1 MFDSYASRTIL
12 RTNRVAT
19 FNLEVNLPRKSYS
32 GPSSDHRSPPLGTL
46 SDAQLKSI
54 DAAVGAQVRL
64 RRILLG
70 LSQESVSKII
80 GLTFQQ
86 LQKYEHGTNR
96 ISASRL
102 YQLSM
107 ILHVPVSYFFETVEV
122 EGDQSSSVEPVV
134 LKELDSIPGDLM
146 KKRKTVELVRSF
158 YEIEGEKQRNAAL
171 NLLKTLAKP
180 STK

>member
-1 MFDSYASRTIL
+1 MSAAS
-12 RTNRVAT
+12 
-19 FNLEVNLPRKSYS
+19 E
-32 GPSSDHRSPPLGTL
+32 HRSLPLGALT
-46 SDAQLKSI
+46 DAQLKAI

-70 LSQESVSKII
+70 LSQEAVSKII

-102 YQLSM
+102 YQLSI
-107 ILHVPVSYFFETVEV
+107 ILHVPVSYFFETVDV
-122 EGDQSSSVEPVV
+122 GADQPASLEPLAVR
-134 LKELDSIPGDLM
+134 EIDSIPGDLM

-158 YEIEGEKQRNAAL
+158 YEIDGDKQRNAAL
-171 NLLKTLAKP
+171 NLLKTLAKTA
-180 STK
+180 TK

>member
-1 MFDSYASRTIL
+1 MSAAS
-12 RTNRVAT
+12 
-19 FNLEVNLPRKSYS
+19 E
-32 GPSSDHRSPPLGTL
+32 HRSQPLGALTE
-46 SDAQLKSI
+46 AQLKAI

-70 LSQESVSKII
+70 LSQEAVSKII

-107 ILHVPVSYFFETVEV
+107 ILHVPVSYFFETVDVGADRPTSLESLAVREV
-122 EGDQSSSVEPVV
+122 
-134 LKELDSIPGDLM
+134 DSIPGDLM

-158 YEIEGEKQRNAAL
+158 YEIEGDKQRNAAL
-171 NLLKTLAKP
+171 NLLKTLAKTA
-180 STK
+180 TK

>member
-1 MFDSYASRTIL
+1 M
-12 RTNRVAT
+12 
-19 FNLEVNLPRKSYS
+19 PRKSTVTV
-32 GPSSDHRSPPLGTL
+32 PSSQRAQPLGTL
-46 SDAQLKSI
+46 TDEQLKSI

-70 LSQESVSKII
+70 LSQEAVSKII

-102 YQLSM
+102 YQLSL
-107 ILHVPVSYFFETVEV
+107 ILHVPVSYFFETVDV
-122 EGDQSSSVEPVV
+122 EGEQASSLEAV
-134 LKELDSIPGDLM
+134 LVKEVDSIPGDLM

-171 NLLKTLAKP
+171 NLLKTLAKG
-180 STK
+180 TAK